1 MLRSS
6 PALLV
11 VFAFAC
17 STIRT
22 DVPSKA
28 SARTVR
34 IDEGETLDCQRPTER
49 FPRAV
54 LALDGE
60 LGDPTLTAELDG
72 VPAEIRRTARA
83 VGLEPQLARLLQA
96 HREGHDERSVEM
108 VALRL
113 QVVMRISAVEI
124 DVDSLLFEAD
134 CTGNQL
140 DEALRELHE
149 REAKRVLAFTIASIA
164 VGAAAGVATGVIDAK
179 GGTPAEAVGGLG
191 ISGGVATA
199 GLGVGALVPQR
210 GRVIYPHARNL
221 FTPIVTGEDPQS
233 LFPAYVFRMLRAPV
247 GDGGRTPR
255 EELLEDWDEII
266 DDAIPERERVI
277 ARDVLFGDGGVY
289 DTKLIAVRERMYDA
303 LESQLNAFD
312 RDLEQLYAY
321 FGKVLQNAS

>member
-1 MLRSS
+1 MLRAGTPSAF
-6 PALLV
+6 ALGFVL
-11 VFAFAC
+11 AC

-22 DVPSKA
+22 SVPEQPRA
-28 SARTVR
+28 TIVR
-34 IDEGETLDCQRPTER
+34 IDQGETEDCQRPTQR
-49 FPRAV
+49 FPRAP
-54 LALDGE
+54 LALDGDMD
-60 LGDPTLTAELDG
+60 DPALAGELDE
-72 VPAEIRRTARA
+72 VPGEIRRTARA
-83 VGLEPQLARLLQA
+83 VGLEPQLARLLKA
-96 HREGHDERSVEM
+96 SREGGGERSVET

-140 DEALRELHE
+140 EEALRQLHE
-149 REAKRVLAFTIASIA
+149 RAARRVLGFTIASIA
-164 VGAAAGVATGVIDAK
+164 VGAVAGIATGVIDAK

-191 ISGGVATA
+191 ISGGIATA
-199 GLGVGALVPQR
+199 GLGVGALVPER
-210 GRVIYPHARNL
+210 GRVIYPHERNL
-221 FTPIVTGEDPQS
+221 FTPVLTGEDPQA

-266 DDAIPERERVI
+266 DGAIPERERAV
-277 ARDVLFGDGGVY
+277 ARAVLFGDGGVY
-289 DTKLIAVRERMYDA
+289 DSKLVEVREQMYDA

-321 FGKVLQNAS
+321 FGKVLQE

>member
-1 MLRSS
+1 MFRL
-6 PALLV
+6 ATTFLLGLV
-11 VFAFAC
+11 LAC

-22 DVPSKA
+22 SVPAQARA
-28 SARTVR
+28 STVR
-34 IDEGETLDCQRPTER
+34 IDEGETEDCQRPTQR
-49 FPRAV
+49 FPRAA

-60 LGDPTLTAELDG
+60 LDDPALATELAE
-72 VPAEIRRTARA
+72 VPGEIRRTARA
-83 VGLEPQLARLLQA
+83 VGLEPQLARLLKAQ
-96 HREGHDERSVEM
+96 REGGDARSVET

-149 REAKRVLAFTIASIA
+149 RAARRVLGFTIASIA
-164 VGAAAGVATGVIDAK
+164 VGAAAGIATGVIDAK

-191 ISGGVATA
+191 ISGGIATA
-199 GLGVGALVPQR
+199 GLGVGALVPER
-210 GRVIYPHARNL
+210 GRVVYPHERNL
-221 FTPIVTGEDPQS
+221 FVPIVTGEDPHA

-247 GDGGRTPR
+247 GEGGRAPR
-255 EELLEDWDEII
+255 EELLEDWDRII
-266 DDAIPERERVI
+266 DEAIPERERAV
-277 ARDVLFGDGGVY
+277 ARAVLFGKGGVY
-289 DTKLIAVRERMYDA
+289 DTKLIEVRERMYDA

-321 FGKVLQNAS
+321 FGKVLQE